1 MITVFAEIKAHPG
14 QRAAVLQAFERLLP
28 SVLAE
33 PGCGGY
39 KPLIDIDGQVPWQA
53 LEPDTIFMLEQWQ
66 DMAALE
72 AHMQMP
78 HMAAHKAATQDLI
91 AEVKIRILDAAL

>member
-1 MITVFAEIKAHPG
+1 MITVIAEINCHPG

-39 KPLIDIDGQVPWQA
+39 QPLVDIEGQAPWQA
-53 LEPDTIFMLEQWQ
+53 LAPDTIFMLEQWQ
-66 DMAALE
+66 DMAALN

-78 HMAAHKAATQDLI
+78 HMAAHKEATQDLI
-91 AEVKIRILDAAL
+91 VDVKVRILDKAL